1 MRTSLRLA
9 TCAVALLALVGCSGG
24 GSGEDASSTPPSGAP
39 SAQQSAPEADVSDVP
54 DPVAEV
60 NEGKIGKEEFILA
73 YEGRFQQAVQQSQGQ
88 PVDQAK
94 LRTEVAE
101 NMVST
106 ELLTQEA
113 DKRDLKATDKEVNQA
128 LEAAAEQNGMSSTAE
143 FLAALA
149 EQGMTKEQVVADLKR
164 QVKINH
170 LVDDEAGTIKVTE
183 KELKDLYEQAVAQ
196 QEQSGEQSPGTEP
209 PSYEEMKPQLKE
221 QIESQKKNEVAQK
234 LVESLRSDADV
245 TVHV

>member
-1 MRTSLRLA
+1 MRMSLRLA

-24 GSGEDASSTPPSGAP
+24 GSGEDASSAPPSGAP
-39 SAQQSAPEADVSDVP
+39 SAQQSAPEADVSDIPEV
-54 DPVAEV
+54 VAEV
-60 NEGKIGKEEFILA
+60 NDGEIKKKEFILA
-73 YEGRFQQAVQQSQGQ
+73 YEGRFQQAVTQSQGQ
-88 PVDQAK
+88 PVDQVK
-94 LRTEVAE
+94 LRTEVAD

-113 DKRDLKATDKEVNQA
+113 GERGLKATDKEIGQA
-128 LEAAAEQNGMSSTAE
+128 LDAAAEQNGMSSRAE

-149 EQGMTKEQVVADLKR
+149 EQGMTKEQVLADLGR

-170 LVDDEAGTIKVTE
+170 LVDDEAGTVKVTE
-183 KELKDLYEQAVAQ
+183 KELKELYEQAVAQ
-196 QEQSGEQSPGTEP
+196 QEQSGQQSPGTEP

-221 QIESQKKNEVAQK
+221 QAESQKKNEVAQK
-234 LVESLRSDADV
+234 LVKSLRSDADV

>member
-1 MRTSLRLA
+1 MRTWLRLA
-9 TCAVALLALVGCSGG
+9 TCVVALFALVGCTGG
-24 GSGEDASSTPPSGAP
+24 GTAEDSAPTPSPSG
-39 SAQQSAPEADVSDVP
+39 QQSAPEPDVSDVP

-60 NEGKIGKEEFILA
+60 NDATIGKEEFILS
-73 YEGRFQQAVQQSQGQ
+73 YQGRFQQAVAQSQGQ
-88 PVDQAK
+88 PVDQAQLK
-94 LRTEVAE
+94 TEVAE

-113 DKRDLKATDKEVNQA
+113 DDRGLKATDKEVKQA
-128 LEAAAEQNGMSSTAE
+128 LEAAAEQNGMSSAAE

-149 EQGMTKEQVVADLKR
+149 EQGMTKEQVVDDLRR

-183 KELKDLYEQAVAQ
+183 KELKELYEQAVEQ
-196 QEQSGEQSPGTEP
+196 QEQSGQQSPGTEP
-209 PSYEEMKPQLKE
+209 PSYEEMKPQLEE
-221 QIESQKKNEVAQK
+221 QITSQKKNEVAQE
-234 LVESLRSDADV
+234 LVKSLRADADV